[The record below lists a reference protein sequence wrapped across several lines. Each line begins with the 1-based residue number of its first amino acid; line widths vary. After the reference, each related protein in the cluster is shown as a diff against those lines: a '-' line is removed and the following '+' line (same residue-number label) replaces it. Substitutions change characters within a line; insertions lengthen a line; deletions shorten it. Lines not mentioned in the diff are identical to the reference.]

1 MDHISILIN
10 FVYLSLTLILS
21 QSNSSEVD
29 GKMLESAFASIQI
42 SSVHHKGN
50 RLPALSA
57 SSISSFGEDLHQSGI
72 DFNNHGSY
80 QNGMPSSPLSNASSS
95 RGHIHNAAGSGLNS
109 PISAGFR
116 HEASSTSTNYFPSDG
131 NGSGSQGKLSTLADN
146 TGHYPSSAHISMP
159 IHIEENWHHSQVG
172 LPSHSFQDLGGFS
185 KPRHSSSDLTDTNG
199 STFGNWPQT
208 NAKSSL
214 SLSGMGSVDENEQ
227 YFPNRARAVSAT
239 DSFGYHRSSSISF
252 AHNHGVS
259 DDFNQTIGLPY
270 GFHSSD
276 KMPMPVGSPMETR
289 VRTVSH
295 EMHIQNPRQRVMSAD
310 AVHTNRRGVSASTIP
325 INNARMDLNC
335 FSGSNMNMD
344 AYGSQSNRPRSFSSG
359 QGASHQSNPG
369 YRSVPLGN
377 SAYFTDAH
385 NAHLQ
390 PHPYTNGRA
399 GDGNSNL
406 TVSTHNDICVQFHN
420 CDNFLL
426 LTIHYCCAWND

>member
-1 MDHISILIN
+1 
-10 FVYLSLTLILS
+10 
-21 QSNSSEVD
+21 
-29 GKMLESAFASIQI
+29 
-42 SSVHHKGN
+42 
-50 RLPALSA
+50 
-57 SSISSFGEDLHQSGI
+57 
-72 DFNNHGSY
+72 
-80 QNGMPSSPLSNASSS
+80 
-95 RGHIHNAAGSGLNS
+95 
-109 PISAGFR
+109 
-116 HEASSTSTNYFPSDG
+116 
-131 NGSGSQGKLSTLADN
+131 
-146 TGHYPSSAHISMP
+146 
-159 IHIEENWHHSQVG
+159 
-172 LPSHSFQDLGGFS
+172 
-185 KPRHSSSDLTDTNG
+185 
-199 STFGNWPQT
+199 
-208 NAKSSL
+208 
-214 SLSGMGSVDENEQ
+214 
-227 YFPNRARAVSAT
+227 
-239 DSFGYHRSSSISF
+239 
-252 AHNHGVS
+252 
-259 DDFNQTIGLPY
+259 
-270 GFHSSD
+270 
-276 KMPMPVGSPMETR
+276 
-289 VRTVSH
+289 
-295 EMHIQNPRQRVMSAD
+295 MSAD